1 MMKRFMFL
9 VAVLLVWVQ
18 SVQAGG
24 FQIGEMSARS
34 TGMGSAFTAVAD
46 DASSA
51 WFNPA
56 GVAFSDGI
64 HVMLGG
70 AAIFASGTDYAPN
83 AATVSLPG
91 FPTQA
96 PAKSKNKTF
105 FAPHAYYTYWDPAAG
120 LGASISVNSPFGLE
134 TDWAPGSSLASSNT
148 FTRLSMLAINP
159 SVIFKITDH
168 ISISGGFSY
177 VYLNKIN
184 LDNLA
189 QQLEGKS
196 KDGWGGTASLM
207 AHYKHFRLGVNYRSR
222 VAIDIN
228 GGTVIGGSVLGPLA
242 GARTSANTKITL
254 PDSVNV
260 GLAWQPNDAWLLS
273 LDVDW
278 TNWKTF
284 NEVRI
289 NYAPSLLSTVLT
301 GGTGTNVIPENW
313 KDTVTVRAGV
323 EWHFV
328 ENMRAR
334 FGYVYDPSPID
345 DVNFSPAIPGNDR
358 QLFSLGYS
366 YDFNKATTLDLAYAY
381 VYFRQRDQIASVGV
395 NAVRNGSYK
404 TDIHIAVASL
414 QYAF

>member
-1 MMKRFMFL
+1 MKWLISLF
-9 VAVLLVWVQ
+9 AILLAGLQ

-46 DASSA
+46 DASAA

-56 GVAFSDGI
+56 GVAFSEGMQ
-64 HVMLGG
+64 VMLGS
-70 AAIFASGTDYAPN
+70 AAIIAPGTDYTPN

-91 FPTQA
+91 FPAQA
-96 PAKSKNKTF
+96 STKSKNKTF
-105 FAPHAYYTYWDPAAG
+105 FAPHVYYTFWDQAAG

-148 FTRLSMLAINP
+148 FSRLSMLAINP
-159 SVIFKITDH
+159 SVIFKLSDH
-168 ISISGGFSY
+168 VSVSGGFSY

-184 LDNLA
+184 LDNLL
-189 QQLEGKS
+189 QRLEGKN

-207 AHYKHFRLGVNYRSR
+207 IHYDHFRLGVNYRSR

-228 GGTVIGGSVLGPLA
+228 GGTVVGGSALGPLA
-242 GARTSANTKITL
+242 GVRTSANTKITL
-254 PDSVNV
+254 PDSLNF
-260 GLAWQPNDAWLLS
+260 GLAWQPDDAWLLS

-284 NEVRI
+284 NELRI

-313 KDTVTVRAGV
+313 KGTLTLRAGL
-323 EWHFV
+323 EWRFI
-328 ENMRAR
+328 EDMRVR
-334 FGYVYDPSPID
+334 FGYVFDPTPIN

-358 QLFSLGYS
+358 HLFSLGYS
-366 YDFNKATTLDLAYAY
+366 YDFNDTTTLDLAYAY
-381 VYFRQRDQIASVGV
+381 VYFRQRDQIASVGA
-395 NAVRNGSYK
+395 NAVRNGNYK
-404 TDIHIAVASL
+404 TDVHIAVASL

>member
-9 VAVLLVWVQ
+9 VAVLLAWVQ

-46 DASSA
+46 DASAA

-70 AAIFASGTDYAPN
+70 AAIFAPGTDYTPN

-91 FPTQA
+91 FPAQA

-105 FAPHAYYTYWDPAAG
+105 FAPHAYYTCWDPAAG

-189 QQLEGKS
+189 QQLEGKN

-207 AHYKHFRLGVNYRSR
+207 AHYKYFRLGVNYRSR

-228 GGTVIGGSVLGPLA
+228 AGTVIGGPVLGPLA
-242 GARTSANTKITL
+242 GSRTSANTKITL

-289 NYAPSLLSTVLT
+289 NYVPSLLSTVLT

-366 YDFNKATTLDLAYAY
+366 YDFNKATTLDLAYTY